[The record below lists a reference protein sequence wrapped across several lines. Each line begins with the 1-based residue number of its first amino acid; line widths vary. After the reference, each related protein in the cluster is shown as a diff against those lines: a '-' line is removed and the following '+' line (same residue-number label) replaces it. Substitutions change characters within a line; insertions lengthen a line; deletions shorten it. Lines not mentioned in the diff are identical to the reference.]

1 MQIEEHLN
9 LAVPLTVV
17 FEYPTI
23 RQLAGHIL
31 YLLITPETHP
41 IGAQPE
47 PDTGASLAE
56 LADAA
61 AAAADGPGDAP
72 SLLLSL
78 ADKAAGVVCSP
89 AQMYFVSLQQVSR
102 HSLCPKKDHVLMAIT

>member
-31 YLLITPETHP
+31 DLLITPETHP

-78 ADKAAGVVCSP
+78 ADKADGVVCSP